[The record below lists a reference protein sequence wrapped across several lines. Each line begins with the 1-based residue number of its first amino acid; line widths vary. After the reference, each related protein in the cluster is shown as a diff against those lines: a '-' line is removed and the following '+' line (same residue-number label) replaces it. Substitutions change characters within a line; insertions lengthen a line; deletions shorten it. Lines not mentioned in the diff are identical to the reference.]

1 MHRAFDRLR
10 TLKVADVMARQVV
23 TVTPDQSLE
32 SATEL
37 FVTKDVSSAPV
48 LDQQQRCIG
57 VLSAVDFLKR
67 GVTGACGGTNGKAGA
82 SGTVA
87 DLMSHGVR
95 SVAMHE
101 SLFKAAQLMCAKH
114 IHRLPVV
121 GEGGRV
127 VGVISTMDIVAA
139 MLNAWDEAD
148 AAQFLPVER

>member
-1 MHRAFDRLR
+1 MHRAYDRLR

-23 TVTPDQSLE
+23 TVSPDQALE
-32 SATEL
+32 AATEL

-48 LDQQQRCIG
+48 VDDRQRCVG
-57 VLSAVDFLKR
+57 VLSAVDFLRR
-67 GVTGACGGTNGKAGA
+67 GSSLAD
-82 SGTVA
+82 GTVA
-87 DLMSHGVR
+87 ELMSPGARTVGL
-95 SVAMHE
+95 HE

-121 GEGGRV
+121 GENARV

-148 AAQFLPVER
+148 AAQFLSVER